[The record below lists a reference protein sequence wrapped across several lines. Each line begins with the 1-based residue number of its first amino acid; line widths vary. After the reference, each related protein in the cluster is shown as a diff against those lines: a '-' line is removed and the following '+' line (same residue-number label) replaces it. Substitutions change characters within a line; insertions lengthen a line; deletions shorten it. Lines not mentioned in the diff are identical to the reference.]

1 MIIGGLQKNSFIDY
15 PGMISCVLFLR
26 GCNFR
31 CPYCHNPD
39 LVREPFTDDHPVE
52 DIKVFEMLE
61 NRRGLLDG
69 VVITGG
75 EPTLQKGLL
84 SLCHKVKTLGYPIKL
99 DTNGSRPDVLE
110 DLLRHDVLDYVA
122 MDVKTDP
129 SHYEA
134 LTRAPLDPTLLFG
147 SIRLIMSSGLPYEF
161 RTTCVRPFVDEGIMA
176 TIGKSIEGAMRYALQ
191 TFRRA
196 ERLLDPG
203 FSSEHEAGFTLEEM
217 ERLRAV
223 AAPWVKECLL
233 R

>member
-134 LTRAPLDPTLLFG
+134 LTRAPLDPTLLFE

-203 FSSEHEAGFTLEEM
+203 FSSKHEAGFTLEEM